1 MIRSDTLEMDTHF
14 TSGIKRHAL
23 DWQDPLLFDALEALP
38 EDEDFPH
45 ELIRLLAQPRGGR
58 RKTIW
63 LLTQGGEPI
72 AVAPLRQQSAF
83 SWQPITQYIL
93 PGIVIPAAHG
103 KLYPALGAVGHTL
116 HIALWGVNCDLPS
129 SSLVRELSTTVTHRM
144 SCAGDFE
151 AYWKSTD
158 IWRSLR
164 SAKNKSTHLT
174 LRENAPGASE
184 WIISSWAKKWGIAE
198 DETQDRI
205 LAAQFLEKRGKHFS
219 LTLFDG
225 DRPVAGQ
232 TCLSH
237 RGEMIAQCLYRE
249 NDSNSLGNRIIH
261 LTFCW
266 AKEKG
271 FRAIDIGGGYDYKRK
286 FAPPAGEEH
295 AFVVAPRWRYATEQA
310 LRGIK
315 RRVIGAP
322 ARWQQSATG
331 AFCLSLAHRSENWAP
346 LLG

>member
-1 MIRSDTLEMDTHF
+1 MAHNDTLRANTRD
-14 TSGIKRHAL
+14 TSGIRRYAI
-23 DWQDPLLFDALEALP
+23 DWQDKLLVEALRAIP

-45 ELIRLLAQPRGGR
+45 ELIRLLAEPRGGR

-63 LLTQGGEPI
+63 LLTQDGVPI
-72 AVAPLRQQSAF
+72 AVAPLRQLSSF
-83 SWQPITQYIL
+83 SWQPVTQYIL
-93 PGIVIPAAHG
+93 PGVVIPAIHD
-103 KLYPALGAVGHTL
+103 KLYPALGALGRTL
-116 HIALWGVNCDLPS
+116 HIASWGADCGVPS
-129 SSLVRELSTTVTHRM
+129 SSLVHELSTTVTYRM
-144 SCAGDFE
+144 SCAEDFE

-164 SAKNKSTHLT
+164 SAKNKSTHLA

-184 WIISSWAKKWGIAE
+184 WIISSWARKWGIAA

-205 LAAQFLEKRGKHFS
+205 LAARFLEQRGKHFS

-249 NDSNSLGNRIIH
+249 NDSSSLGNRMIH

-286 FAPPAGEEH
+286 FAPPGGEEH
-295 AFVVAPRWRYATEQA
+295 AFILAPRWRYAAEQA
-310 LRGIK
+310 LRGLK
-315 RRVIGAP
+315 RRVIGSP
-322 ARWQQSATG
+322 ACSLQGRQQYLPNSSITAG
-331 AFCLSLAHRSENWAP
+331 FSVQP
-346 LLG
+346 